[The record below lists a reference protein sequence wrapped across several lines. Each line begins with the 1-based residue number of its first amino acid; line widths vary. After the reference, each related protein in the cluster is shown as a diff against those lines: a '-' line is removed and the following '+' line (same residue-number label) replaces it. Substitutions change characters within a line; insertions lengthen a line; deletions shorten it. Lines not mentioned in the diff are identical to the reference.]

1 MVIKVNNNMY
11 IKFFKNFIDLK
22 LSKFIL
28 ILIKK
33 KPLGALGFFIT
44 ILLFFVGLFADYLA
58 PYGIN
63 ELHMSDRLL
72 APSTSY
78 WLGTD
83 NLGRDI
89 FSRVIYGARVSL
101 IVGLSVS
108 IIATVISISLGML
121 SAYIGGKFDLIIQRF
136 VDGFMCIPILII
148 IMVVI
153 SMLGQGL
160 IQLIVIMG
168 FSFGISGSRYSR
180 GFALTIIQNTYIE
193 SAKAI
198 GCSTSRIL
206 IFHVLPNIL
215 PLIIVGFTVLLPGV
229 ILMEAG
235 LSFLG
240 YGIPPPDP
248 SWGGMLSGTNR
259 SYMFLAPWMVIW
271 PGFAL
276 SLVVFGTHMF
286 GDAMRDLLD
295 PRRKTSKHI

>member
-1 MVIKVNNNMY
+1 MY
-11 IKFFKNFIDLK
+11 KIFFKKFIDLK

-78 WLGTD
+78 WMGTN

-240 YGIPPPDP
+240 YGIPPPEP

-295 PRRKTSKHI
+295 PRLKTSKHI

>member
-1 MVIKVNNNMY
+1 MY
-11 IKFFKNFIDLK
+11 IKFFKKFIDLK

-215 PLIIVGFTVLLPGV
+215 PLIIVGFTILLPGV

>member
-1 MVIKVNNNMY
+1 MY
-11 IKFFKNFIDLK
+11 KIFFKKFIDLK

-28 ILIKK
+28 ILIKE

-206 IFHVLPNIL
+206 IFHVLPNIM
-215 PLIIVGFTVLLPGV
+215 PLIIVGFTLLLPGV

>member
-1 MVIKVNNNMY
+1 MY
-11 IKFFKNFIDLK
+11 KIFFKKFIDLK

-108 IIATVISISLGML
+108 IIATIISISLGMM

-180 GFALTIIQNTYIE
+180 GFALTIIKNTYIE

-198 GCSTSRIL
+198 GCSTTRIL

-295 PRRKTSKHI
+295 PRLKTSKHI

>member
-1 MVIKVNNNMY
+1 MY
-11 IKFFKNFIDLK
+11 KIFFKKVINLK

-28 ILIKK
+28 ILIKE

-78 WLGTD
+78 WMGTD

-295 PRRKTSKHI
+295 PRLKTSKHI

>member
-1 MVIKVNNNMY
+1 MY
-11 IKFFKNFIDLK
+11 IKFFKKFIDLK

-33 KPLGALGFFIT
+33 KPLGALGFLIT

-215 PLIIVGFTVLLPGV
+215 PLIIVGFTILLPGV

-295 PRRKTSKHI
+295 PRLKTSKRI